1 MRVSHPV
8 DGAYVI
14 FRAFLYHNINVDC
27 FFIVLIDGVADY
39 FSIAV
44 AELVV
49 FVDEVFLVFF
59 VEVFYKLLRTEQV

>member
-1 MRVSHPV
+1 M
-8 DGAYVI
+8 I

-27 FFIVLIDGVADY
+27 FFIVLIDGGADY